1 MKYSFTNKTIVIT
14 GAASGIGKIML
25 RKSLERKAK
34 EVFVLDYNEQGIQNV
49 IQEFSSF
56 QIPIHSVVVDLS
68 NADQIQKAIE
78 KVNSITNTV
87 DVLINNAGI
96 VVGSEFIYNSTS
108 DIERTMMINSTAPM
122 YLALGFLPKMVM
134 RNEGVICNIASLAA
148 LTSTPKLSVYSA
160 SKWAILGWSEGLR
173 IEMKQAKK
181 NVLINAVTPFYINTG
196 MFDGVKSKLLPIL
209 DPEKTA
215 DKIIRNIEKGKK
227 RTSLPLPTWVVRL
240 SQALLP
246 LSLYDFVMDDIFG
259 IYDTMAD
266 FKGRK

>member
-1 MKYSFTNKTIVIT
+1 MKYTFTNKTVVIT

-34 EVFVLDYNEQGIQNV
+34 QVFVLDYNLQGIENV
-49 IQEFSSF
+49 IKEFSTY

-68 NADQIQKAIE
+68 KVDQIKEAI
-78 KVNSITNTV
+78 NQITQLTDSV
-87 DVLINNAGI
+87 DILINNAGI
-96 VVGSEFIYNSTS
+96 VVGSEFVTNSWT
-108 DIERTMMINSTAPM
+108 DIDRTMMINSNAPM
-122 YLALGFLPKMVM
+122 YLGLAFLPKMVEK
-134 RNEGVICNIASLAA
+134 NTGIICNISSLAG
-148 LTSTPKLSVYSA
+148 LTSTPKLAVYSA
-160 SKWAILGWSEGLR
+160 SKWAVLGWSEGLR
-173 IEMKQAKK
+173 IEMKQANK
-181 NVLINAVTPFYINTG
+181 NVLINTVTPFYINTG

-215 DKIIRNIEKGKK
+215 DKIIRNIEKGKNK
-227 RTSLPLPTWVVRL
+227 TALPLPTWVIRL